1 MFIWKDTLK
10 RCNPYQQYVDAAGTQ
25 YVRVP
30 QELYEEIPDPPRG
43 NDEIEYTQEINEAP
57 YVVITPKPQ
66 AMIDAAHN
74 AKIWAQIKALEA
86 SELAPRMVR
95 DLAKKS
101 LAKDAADI
109 GLTLDQVYALAVAQG
124 DAAPEAAKGYKKFK
138 DFDDSISALKRQL
151 R

>member
-30 QELYEEIPDPPRG
+30 QELYEEIPDPARG

-66 AMIDAAHN
+66 EQLDQQRKA
-74 AKIWAQIKALEA
+74 KALA
-86 SELAPRMVR
+86 ELTALEQANLMPRVTREFLIQSFILTAAGQGVTKEQLLDPNDPHYAPGFKKMWDFNLKTIELR
-95 DLAKKS
+95 AK
-101 LAKDAADI
+101 L
-109 GLTLDQVYALAVAQG
+109 
-124 DAAPEAAKGYKKFK
+124 
-138 DFDDSISALKRQL
+138 
-151 R
+151 